1 MERNHHRRA
10 RLRSNRRVDVVAST
24 RRRVFS
30 ARQFSPSHFFRV
42 DEFPFAVTT
51 SFSRERGLEKRVPE
65 RNDATVERASD
76 AQKRVVRYRLVSI
89 PAVLALFRRGRRS
102 RTPSPVR
109 THARATTI
117 VVSMSRIV
125 AQKRVLRKKKER
137 EKGRRREP
145 RDRLFSLPTRTKA
158 TNVRETMPFSAGFV
172 EDGC

>member
-1 MERNHHRRA
+1 M
-10 RLRSNRRVDVVAST
+10 VAST

-89 PAVLALFRRGRRS
+89 PAVLALFRRVRRS
-102 RTPSPVR
+102 RTPSQAR
-109 THARATTI
+109 THARAATI

-137 EKGRRREP
+137 ERREDDAN
-145 RDRLFSLPTRTKA
+145 RATVSSLSRRERKQRTYAKRCHL
-158 TNVRETMPFSAGFV
+158 VRVLLKMGVDVSVRVLRANRICRFYS
-172 EDGC
+172 